1 MNEIIESVKTV
12 WKFSLKNPRVS
23 VPATLCV
30 VFLIAA
36 LISAFNL
43 TAVDSRTATQEEKD
57 KNTSHNTVVYV
68 FVAIFAVCM
77 MVSFGYAAHQF
88 NIYQTPSSSKVAP
101 TSSPDAWTDLSKISI
116 ND

>member
-1 MNEIIESVKTV
+1 MNKIVESVKTL
-12 WKFSLKNPRVS
+12 WKFSIEHPRVS

-43 TAVDSRTATQEEKD
+43 TAVDSKTATQEEKD
-57 KNTSHNTVVYV
+57 KNTSHNTVVYIIM
-68 FVAIFAVCM
+68 AICVVCM

-88 NIYQTPSSSKVAP
+88 NIYQTPSSYRAK
-101 TSSPDAWTDLSKISI
+101 
-116 ND
+116 